1 MAIPNTQSSV
11 TAQRPDSTSGSYGP
25 ALTVLT
31 TLFFIWGSLTSLND
45 VLIPFAQN
53 VFNLSLAESF
63 LIQTAFFFAYF
74 VFSFPSAKIID
85 WIGYKRAIIVGL
97 STMVAACLLVYP
109 AAKIPSFP
117 FFLTALLILAAGITV
132 LQVAANPYV
141 AVLGRPETASSR
153 LNLTQAFNSL
163 GTAVFPWIGAKLILG
178 ESVSAAAQSA
188 SQDAVVKLYVYFF
201 AILLV
206 LLAILFAVFRL
217 PKMET
222 AEHRIGE
229 KVEDSVWKHPNL
241 VFGAIGI
248 FVYVGAE
255 VSIGSSIANYLAL
268 DNIGHF
274 ASSITEP
281 AARYHAAKAIAAQF
295 IGLYWLGAMF
305 GRFIG
310 SAVLS
315 GVKTMQVAVALLV
328 AVAVLIA
335 AYLTGTTDYSQVSG
349 FLAGALAL
357 LHQLRPLVTL
367 CTIVFAVLLVLAL
380 IRKGHIVIKTAHMLG
395 LCAACAAALVLT
407 SVFSEGHLA
416 MWSILLIGFFNSI
429 MFPSIFTSGIAELG
443 RLTGDGSGVLNTAIV
458 GGAVIPYVVGK
469 VADLIN
475 HSRYPEM
482 TQGEL
487 SWGQGIHYALIIAA
501 VCYVY
506 IVFYAVSGSR
516 PNSERYGG
524 AKPDQPI
531 SATAAEARS

>member
-1 MAIPNTQSSV
+1 MAMTSTKT
-11 TAQRPDSTSGSYGP
+11 TAAVQTSGSSTANYGP
-25 ALTVLT
+25 ALAVLT

-53 VFNLSLAESF
+53 VFNLSLGTSF

-163 GTAVFPWIGAKLILG
+163 GTAVFPWVGAKLILG

-188 SQDAVVKLYVYFF
+188 SQDAVIKLYVYFF

-217 PKMET
+217 PKMES
-222 AEHRIGE
+222 AEHKIGE
-229 KVEDSVWKHPNL
+229 KVNDSVWKHPNL
-241 VFGAIGI
+241 VYGAIGI

-255 VSIGSSIANYLAL
+255 VAIGSSISNYLAL
-268 DNIGHF
+268 SNIGHF
-274 ASSITEP
+274 ARDVADP
-281 AARYHAAKAIAAQF
+281 AARYIAAKSVAARY
-295 IGLYWLGAMF
+295 ISLYWGGAMV

-310 SAVLS
+310 SAVLQK
-315 GVKTMQVAVALLV
+315 VKTSHVLAFCGIMAALLV
-328 AVAVLIA
+328 
-335 AYLTGTTDYSQVSG
+335 
-349 FLAGALAL
+349 
-357 LHQLRPLVTL
+357 
-367 CTIVFAVLLVLAL
+367 TI
-380 IRKGHIVIKTAHMLG
+380 
-395 LCAACAAALVLT
+395 
-407 SVFSEGHLA
+407 SVFSGGPVA
-416 MWSILLIGFFNSI
+416 TWSLLSIGLFNSI
-429 MFPSIFTSGIAELG
+429 MFPCIFTSGIAELG
-443 RLTGDGSGVLNTAIV
+443 PLTGDASGVLNTAIV
-458 GGAVIPYVVGK
+458 GGAVIPYIVGK
-469 VADLIN
+469 LADAIN

-487 SWGQGIHYALIIAA
+487 SWGQGIHYALIVATF
-501 VCYVY
+501 CYLY
-506 IVFYAVSGSR
+506 ILFYAVSGSKT
-516 PNSERYGG
+516 NSERYGH
-524 AKPDQPI
+524 AQSP
-531 SATAAEARS
+531 AEARS

>member
-1 MAIPNTQSSV
+1 MVTTNTKS
-11 TAQRPDSTSGSYGP
+11 TAAVQVSDSGKGNYGP

-53 VFNLSLAESF
+53 VFNLSLATSF

-163 GTAVFPWIGAKLILG
+163 GTAVFPWVGAKLILG

-188 SQDAVVKLYVYFF
+188 SQDAVIKLYVYFF

-217 PKMET
+217 PKMEA

-229 KVEDSVWKHPNL
+229 KVGDSIWKHPNL
-241 VFGAIGI
+241 IFGAIGI

-255 VSIGSSIANYLAL
+255 VAIGSSISNYLAL
-268 DNIGHF
+268 SNIGHF
-274 ASSITEP
+274 ASNISDP
-281 AARYHAAKAIAAQF
+281 AARYVAAKSAAARY
-295 IGLYWLGAMF
+295 ISLYWGGAMV

-310 SAVLS
+310 SAVLQK
-315 GVKTMQVAVALLV
+315 VKTSR
-328 AVAVLIA
+328 VLAFCSIIA
-335 AYLTGTTDYSQVSG
+335 TV
-349 FLAGALAL
+349 
-357 LHQLRPLVTL
+357 LVT
-367 CTIVFAVLLVLAL
+367 I
-380 IRKGHIVIKTAHMLG
+380 
-395 LCAACAAALVLT
+395 
-407 SVFSEGHLA
+407 SVFSGGHVA
-416 MWSILLIGFFNSI
+416 MWSLLSIGLFNSI
-429 MFPSIFTSGIAELG
+429 MFPCIFTSGIAELG
-443 RLTGDGSGVLNTAIV
+443 PLTGDGSGVLNTAIV
-458 GGAVIPYVVGK
+458 GGAVIPYIVGK
-469 VADLIN
+469 LADMIN
-475 HSRYPEM
+475 HSYYPSM
-482 TQGEL
+482 VQGET
-487 SWGQGIHYALIIAA
+487 SWGQGIHYAVLVGAL
-501 VCYVY
+501 CYLY
-506 IVFYAVSGSR
+506 ILFYAVSGSK
-516 PNSERYGG
+516 PNSERYGL
-524 AKPDQPI
+524 AK
-531 SATAAEARS
+531 AEARS